1 MTIEKCENN
10 VRCNVA
16 GCNKM
21 ATTNIDTNGF
31 KGNLCLC
38 DECLKQLEKLIKTH
52 TKRTKPRNLCMTIL
66 QTKQLLMV

>member
-21 ATTNIDTNGF
+21 ATANIDTNGF

-38 DECLKQLEKLIKTH
+38 DDCLKQLEKLIKKFTQNK
-52 TKRTKPRNLCMTIL
+52 TEKK
-66 QTKQLLMV
+66 